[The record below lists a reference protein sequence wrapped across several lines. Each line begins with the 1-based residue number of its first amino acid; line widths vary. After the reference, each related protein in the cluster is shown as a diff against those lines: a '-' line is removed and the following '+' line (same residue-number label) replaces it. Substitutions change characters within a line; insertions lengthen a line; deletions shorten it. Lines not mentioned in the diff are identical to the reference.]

1 VDIFVLDSSAVLR
14 YIDREAGGIRVRGIF
29 ESAAADQAEIYIS
42 AVQWGEIAGRL
53 RKRIGANGQKR
64 ALENLGQLGLQII
77 PVTAERA
84 VHAGELR
91 VDRKIAY
98 ADAFA
103 LDLAMQSPDRVL
115 VTADYGLKA
124 VADLARIEFL
134 PVK

>member
-1 VDIFVLDSSAVLR
+1 MDIFVLDSSAVLR

-29 ESAAADQAEIYIS
+29 ESAAADQDEIYIS

-115 VTADYGLKA
+115 LTADYGFKA